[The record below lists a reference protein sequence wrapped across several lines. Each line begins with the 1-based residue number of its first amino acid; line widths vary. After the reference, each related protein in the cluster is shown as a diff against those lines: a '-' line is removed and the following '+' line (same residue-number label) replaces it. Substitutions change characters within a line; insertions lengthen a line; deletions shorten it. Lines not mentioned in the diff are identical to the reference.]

1 MPKKQEN
8 KKTGDLGEEIA
19 AKYLKNK
26 GFSIVERNYRKKW
39 GEIDVIARLSTEISI
54 EAGKMGKNK
63 QIGDV
68 SYETGER
75 IHFVEVK
82 SVSYETKQMLELAVS
97 HETYR
102 PEERVD
108 DFKLNQI
115 RKAVETWIIEH
126 NWCGE
131 IQIDVIA
138 VRMVPREKYAT
149 VKYIPN
155 VIAE

>member
-1 MPKKQEN
+1 MPKKQGN

-26 GFSIVERNYRKKW
+26 GFSIIERNYRKKW
-39 GEIDVIARLSTEISI
+39 GEIDIVARGTGNSEPN
-54 EAGKMGKNK
+54 AN
-63 QIGDV
+63 V
-68 SYETGER
+68 SYETLE
-75 IHFVEVK
+75 IVHFVEIK
-82 SVSYETKQMLELAVS
+82 SVSYETKQMLEWAVS

-102 PEERVD
+102 PEELVHS
-108 DFKLNQI
+108 FKLNQI
-115 RKAVETWIIEH
+115 RKTLETWAFEH
-126 NWCGE
+126 NWDGG